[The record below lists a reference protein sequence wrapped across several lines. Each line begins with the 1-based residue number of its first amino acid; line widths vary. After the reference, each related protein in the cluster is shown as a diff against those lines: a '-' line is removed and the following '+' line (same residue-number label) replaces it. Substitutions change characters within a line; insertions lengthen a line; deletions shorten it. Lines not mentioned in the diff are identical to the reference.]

1 MATCSNCKRTMT
13 CGCQKRLLPDGSQ
26 GCTNCLSKAVL
37 APKAPV
43 GLNPLGPNRY
53 KNLNKFIK

>member
-1 MATCSNCKRTMT
+1 MT